1 MVKRQR
7 SFAEKARKAAMLK
20 GATTHVRVI
29 RGWKDS
35 ETGGVRFTDRM
46 MSPAADQDLDE
57 FLKSI
62 APEKPS

>member
-7 SFAEKARKAAMLK
+7 SFADKARKAAMLK
-20 GATTHVRVI
+20 AAKTPVRVI
-29 RGWKDS
+29 RGWKDA

-46 MSPAADQDLDE
+46 MIAAADQDLDE